1 MYYSSEFQSKY
12 PEEGYGIWEEKI
24 DLRKIA
30 ERSAKAAVDTFLSPP
45 VVSSI
50 RNSKVVA
57 HTVNNRKTAEIHSD
71 KYKSPFLR
79 LILFAQKYFNK
90 AIDVLVGFMYPNRT
104 PSESATT

>member
-12 PEEGYGIWEEKI
+12 PEEGYGIWEEKV

-30 ERSAKAAVDTFLSPP
+30 ERSAKAAAETFLPPP

-50 RNSKVVA
+50 RNSKVA
-57 HTVNNRKTAEIHSD
+57 HTVNNRKAAEIHSD
-71 KYKSPFLR
+71 KHKDSFLC
-79 LILFAQKYFNK
+79 LILVVQKYFNK

-104 PSESATT
+104 PSESAVT